1 MAEGGS
7 FSESAMCAF
16 LLLISIRLI
25 FQYFLR
31 YYSCMDVKKLLE
43 ESGQYLMNTYNR
55 FPIVLR
61 KGRGMKV
68 WSTDGKEYLDFVAG
82 IAVNCLGHCHP
93 KVVVAIQKQAQRLIH
108 VSNFYHIE
116 PQIKLAKILVENS
129 FADKVFFC
137 NSGAEANE
145 AAIKLARRYFR
156 EQVGV
161 NRFEIITALNSFHG
175 RTIATISATGQAK
188 FKAGFEPLAP
198 GFKHV
203 EFDDIDAI
211 DRAITKETCAVLI
224 EPIQGEG
231 GVKIPDPDYL
241 RDLRE
246 TCDRHGILLILD
258 EVQTG
263 MGRTGKLFA
272 YEHFGIKPDIITL
285 AKGLGGGVPI
295 GAMLASDKVASG
307 FQPGTHA
314 STFGGNPLV
323 CAAAVVTMEV
333 LLEDGFILDQCRRMG
348 KYFKKRLEE
357 MKKEFPSVIA
367 EVRGMGLMV
376 GLELTRDGAPVVKA
390 CMDRGLLI
398 NCTAGNI
405 LRFTPPLIVTEKE
418 IDHLIEVLEQTIDQV

>member
-1 MAEGGS
+1 M
-7 FSESAMCAF
+7 
-16 LLLISIRLI
+16 I

-31 YYSCMDVKKLLE
+31 YYSCMDAKKLLE
-43 ESGQYLMNTYNR
+43 ESSQYLMNTYNR

-68 WSTDGKEYLDFVAG
+68 WSSDGKEYLDFVGG

-108 VSNFYHIE
+108 VSNYYHIE
-116 PQIKLAKILVENS
+116 PQIKLAKLLVENS
-129 FADKVFFC
+129 FADKAFFC

-161 NRFEIITALNSFHG
+161 NKFEIITALNSFHG

-188 FKAGFEPLAP
+188 FKAGFEPLVP

-203 EFDDIDAI
+203 DFDDIDAV
-211 DRAITKETCAVLI
+211 DRAITKETCAVLM

-246 TCDRHGILLILD
+246 ICDRHGILLILD

-272 YEHFGIKPDIITL
+272 YEHFGINPDIVTL

-295 GAMLASDKVASG
+295 GAMIATDKIASG

-323 CAAAVVTMEV
+323 CAAAVVTLEV
-333 LLEDGFILDQCRRMG
+333 LIEDGFILDQCRRMG

-367 EVRGMGLMV
+367 DVRGMGLLIGM
-376 GLELTRDGAPVVKA
+376 ELTRDGAPIVKT
-390 CMDRGLLI
+390 CMDRGVLI

-405 LRFTPPLIVTEKE
+405 LRFMPPLIVTERE
-418 IDHLIEVLEQTIDQV
+418 IDHLIDVLEQTMDHI